1 MNQIALKGVKATLK
15 GAVKVGQIQQRVKD
29 DVYIAKRE
37 VQSFGKKVAK
47 AVKK

>member
-1 MNQIALKGVKATLK
+1 MNQIAVKGVKKTLQ
-15 GAVKVGQIQQRVKD
+15 GAVKLGELKQRAKD

-47 AVKK
+47 AVKN